1 MQIGDADE
9 RSEYLFSPPAFHS
22 TVFVSSLF
30 SLKFIDVVIS

>member
-1 MQIGDADE
+1 MQIVDADE

-30 SLKFIDVVIS
+30 ALKFIYAVSS